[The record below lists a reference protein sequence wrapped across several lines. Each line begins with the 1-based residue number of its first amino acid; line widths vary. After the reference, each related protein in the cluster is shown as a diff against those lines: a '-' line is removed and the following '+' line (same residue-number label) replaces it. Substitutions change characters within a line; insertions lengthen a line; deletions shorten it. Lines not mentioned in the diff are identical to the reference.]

1 MDKQN
6 PSVPPCAQPRIPRGI
21 THINVRHT
29 TRFTV
34 IGNHLAQHP
43 ELSGLAIGL
52 AVHIQSLPTGAR
64 ADIKTLAA
72 RFPEGE
78 TRIAAALRE
87 LEAHGYL
94 ARIRE
99 RLPSGRVV
107 THTVSYNRPRYADVQ
122 EPRPTTPQSKPA
134 PTPTPTPAPAPA
146 PVQPDAEIPP
156 SPAAAPH
163 PSNPLPAPE
172 RHTHD
177 SAAHH
182 TATTLLAS
190 LHRDDAR
197 LLLAERDVR
206 RLAPA
211 VTAWLDRG
219 AAPEAVRRTLTASLP
234 EAPSATRPA
243 SWPTASPNCS
253 HPHSPRPRHPGQ
265 PYTCGLPSRTATA
278 ATAPSG
284 PRPPAAAAT
293 ADPISW
299 RPPSMSAHRR
309 YRTVSPWPDTPDR
322 GTPGGHRAHTVR
334 PWTRA
339 DPPPRKDSRS
349 PTHCPRRHRP
359 RSSGG
364 DAGRE
369 GRNLH
374 QSSRVAVRDSG
385 AELGPDSL
393 LGPRDAARA
402 PDTFFGVQPK
412 PVCRCR

>member
-6 PSVPPCAQPRIPRGI
+6 PSAPPCAQPRIPRGI

-94 ARIRE
+94 ARTRE

-107 THTVSYNRPRYADVQ
+107 THTVSYNRPRDADAEAQ
-122 EPRPTTPQSKPA
+122 DRRPTTPRSRPA
-134 PTPTPTPAPAPA
+134 PTPTLTPAPAPTPAPATSTPG
-146 PVQPDAEIPP
+146 QPDAEVPP
-156 SPAAAPH
+156 SPTPEPH
-163 PSNPLPAPE
+163 PKNPPPTPE
-172 RHTHD
+172 QHTHH
-177 SAAHH
+177 SAAHD
-182 TATTLLAS
+182 TATALLAS
-190 LHRDDAR
+190 LHRNDPR

-234 EAPSATRPA
+234 EDPLRHPA
-243 SWPTASPNCS
+243 GLLAHRLAELLPPPLPAAPTA
-253 HPHSPRPRHPGQ
+253 R
-265 PYTCGLPSRTATA
+265 A
-278 ATAPSG
+278 A
-284 PRPPAAAAT
+284 
-293 ADPISW
+293 
-299 RPPSMSAHRR
+299 
-309 YRTVSPWPDTPDR
+309 
-322 GTPGGHRAHTVR
+322 VR
-334 PWTRA
+334 PLPLQNCDGCDRA
-339 DPPPRKDSRS
+339 F
-349 PTHCPRRHRP
+349 
-359 RSSGG
+359 
-364 DAGRE
+364 
-369 GRNLH
+369 
-374 QSSRVAVRDSG
+374 
-385 AELGPDSL
+385 
-393 LGPRDAARA
+393 RA
-402 PDTFFGVQPK
+402 WAPG
-412 PVCRCR
+412 RCRDCRSDLSEAA

>member
-6 PSVPPCAQPRIPRGI
+6 PSAPPCAQPRIPRGI

-43 ELSGLAIGL
+43 ELSWLAIGL

-94 ARIRE
+94 AGSRE

-107 THTVSYNRPRYADVQ
+107 THTVSYNRPRDAEAEAQDH
-122 EPRPTTPQSKPA
+122 RPTTPQPRPA
-134 PTPTPTPAPAPA
+134 PTPTLTPAPAPGPAPTTA
-146 PVQPDAEIPP
+146 PVQPDDEVPP
-156 SPAAAPH
+156 SPTPDPH
-163 PSNPLPAPE
+163 PKNPPPTPE
-172 RHTHD
+172 QHTHH
-177 SAAHH
+177 SAAHD

-190 LHRDDAR
+190 LHRDDPR

-234 EAPSATRPA
+234 EDPL
-243 SWPTASPNCS
+243 
-253 HPHSPRPRHPGQ
+253 RHPA
-265 PYTCGLPSRTATA
+265 GLLAHRLAELLP
-278 ATAPSG
+278 P
-284 PRPPAAAAT
+284 PLPAAPAA
-293 ADPISW
+293 
-299 RPPSMSAHRR
+299 
-309 YRTVSPWPDTPDR
+309 
-322 GTPGGHRAHTVR
+322 VR
-334 PWTRA
+334 PLQNCDGCDRA
-339 DPPPRKDSRS
+339 F
-349 PTHCPRRHRP
+349 
-359 RSSGG
+359 
-364 DAGRE
+364 
-369 GRNLH
+369 
-374 QSSRVAVRDSG
+374 
-385 AELGPDSL
+385 
-393 LGPRDAARA
+393 RA
-402 PDTFFGVQPK
+402 WAPG
-412 PVCRCR
+412 RCRDCRSDLSEAA